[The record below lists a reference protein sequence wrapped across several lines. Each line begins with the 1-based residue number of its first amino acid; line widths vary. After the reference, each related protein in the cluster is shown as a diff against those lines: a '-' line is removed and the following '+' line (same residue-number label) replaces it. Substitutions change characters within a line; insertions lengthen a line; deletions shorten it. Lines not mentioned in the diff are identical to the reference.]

1 MNVQPAMFL
10 VISLNVFSFSPI
22 LTFFPLGHAQRAF
35 RKWRD
40 RCRERNHWP
49 SDDNPLH
56 RKHWMT
62 YMPGVTTD
70 E

>member
-1 MNVQPAMFL
+1 MHVQSPHMAILSYVPVAVCAFL
-10 VISLNVFSFSPI
+10 HA
-22 LTFFPLGHAQRAF
+22 FPFLCDAQRAF
-35 RKWRD
+35 RNWRD

-62 YMPGVTTD
+62 YMPGD